1 VEAIRRT
8 VDRPAAGRGS
18 DPAARGAPANAAAV
32 SYIVRDKAG
41 MSESIVVGTDGSA
54 TAKRAVAEAARLAKA
69 LDAEVHLVSAYEGR
83 DIRVRSSSGA
93 TLPTMVDDGQVDSK
107 LAEAAASVR
116 SLQVPFKTHA
126 VRADPADA
134 LVDVANRVGASMI
147 VVGNQGM
154 HGAKRVLGSVPN
166 SVSHKARC
174 SVLIVSTDPDD

>member
-1 VEAIRRT
+1 LVNWR
-8 VDRPAAGRGS
+8 
-18 DPAARGAPANAAAV
+18 AAV
-32 SYIVRDKAG
+32 VGSYMVRAEAG

-83 DIRVRSSSGA
+83 DVRVRSSNGT
-93 TLPTMVDDGQVDSK
+93 TLPTMVEDGQVDSK
-107 LAEAAASVR
+107 LAEAAASMR

-134 LVDVANRVGASMI
+134 LVEVAERVGASII

-166 SVSHKARC
+166 SVSHRARC
-174 SVLIVSTDPDD
+174 NVLIVSTDPV

>member
-1 VEAIRRT
+1 MVHAE
-8 VDRPAAGRGS
+8 V
-18 DPAARGAPANAAAV
+18 
-32 SYIVRDKAG
+32 G

-83 DIRVRSSSGA
+83 DVRVQSASGA
-93 TLPTMVDDGQVDSK
+93 AMPTMVDDGQVDSK
-107 LAEAAASVR
+107 LAEAVSSIR

-134 LVDVANRVGASMI
+134 LVEVADRVGASII

-166 SVSHKARC
+166 SVSHKAHC
-174 SVLIVSTDPDD
+174 SVLIVATNPD